1 LLKKAIMKI
10 IKDRKGFQKMK
21 NFAKGFIIGGF
32 SVVGAAAAVL
42 YTFHKV
48 IVQPIEDQEN
58 RATENRKRAMRKQ
71 HSAHNG

>member
-1 LLKKAIMKI
+1 
-10 IKDRKGFQKMK
+10 MK
-21 NFAKGFIIGGF
+21 NFTKGFIVGGF
-32 SVVGAAAAVL
+32 SVIGAAAAL

-71 HSAHNG
+71 RSAHNG